1 MKKNKMNVIETIVVL
16 MEKLSIRELEQV
28 KRTAEAKEKNSV
40 TFDWNAGSE
49 LPF

>member
-1 MKKNKMNVIETIVVL
+1 MKKNILETIVAL

-28 KRTAEAKEKNSV
+28 KRTADEKEKNSV

>member
-1 MKKNKMNVIETIVVL
+1 MKKKNMLETIFAL
-16 MEKLSIRELEQV
+16 MEKLSIRELEQI
-28 KRTAEAKEKNSV
+28 KKTAEEKEKKSV